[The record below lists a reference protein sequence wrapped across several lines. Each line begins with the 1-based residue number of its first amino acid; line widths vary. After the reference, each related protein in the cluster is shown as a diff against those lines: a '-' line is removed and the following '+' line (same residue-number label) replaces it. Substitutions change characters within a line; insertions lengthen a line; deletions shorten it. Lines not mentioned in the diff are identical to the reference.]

1 MNNWGTEYTISMGDD
16 TTGNTRTEEDTRTE
30 PDDESAQDDRKRIV
44 DEISD
49 LMEEIHFDDGTN
61 DQEGRDHDE
70 DGETE

>member
-1 MNNWGTEYTISMGDD
+1 MGDD
-16 TTGNTRTEEDTRTE
+16 TTGDTRTE
-30 PDDESAQDDRKRIV
+30 DDTRTDDEPAQDDRRRIV

-61 DQEGRDHDE
+61 DREGRDHDE